1 MTELEKTD
9 WWDSRRRSRDTLV
22 CVFCVGLAFV
32 FIVFSPSGWV
42 GLAIGLVVGSINV
55 YFSLHPD
62 TKFYEG
68 RLATTQPRVRTASAD
83 VLPNSSPGSRIACY
97 LEFFSAIPSSEGLG
111 SVPHF
116 SGYGGDLNGS
126 MQH

>member
-68 RLATTQPRVRTASAD
+68 RLATTQPRGSELHPRMFYRILLLAAGLLVIW
-83 VLPNSSPGSRIACY
+83 NSFRQFLHQRG
-97 LEFFSAIPSSEGLG
+97 
-111 SVPHF
+111 
-116 SGYGGDLNGS
+116 
-126 MQH
+126 